1 MLRGIP
7 FNLDLRIP
15 HSASTIVKTSK
26 SEFPGKTAT
35 GGFSLV
41 EILVASSMAVVVLGT
56 ASLLYQTISMNQRRM
71 SEFGP
76 VAVGANQVANYYDGE
91 ATGTTVDTYIA
102 PHYGRSARAE
112 ILREKFWDDVRHA
125 NAVFC
130 LARNGLNN
138 IRPDFITIPTGF
150 DMRDV
155 DTPELFRLFLES
167 AIPSSIGVFQNS
179 RGAPDYPNSTIFVL
193 QPSEYTEFLTVR
205 AVYEIDVQTITNG
218 ANTEGHYALVRRYA
232 FGTRTH
238 YYDVYYHADNGGVG
252 SFQPVFASLERR
264 ERLSVSESSYDLF
277 KVARDMPF
285 YLIWWPDPG
294 VPNLLGE
301 NVANSASI
309 SSPLSV
315 YGDMAGKTSFLF
327 TVPVFPAL

>member
-1 MLRGIP
+1 MKSVKP
-7 FNLDLRIP
+7 ET
-15 HSASTIVKTSK
+15 SAKVTN
-26 SEFPGKTAT
+26 

-41 EILVASSMAVVVLGT
+41 EVIVATSMAVIVLGT
-56 ASLLYQTISMNQRRM
+56 ASLLFQTVSVNQRRM

-76 VAVGANQVANYYDGE
+76 VTVGANEVANYYDGE
-91 ATGTTVDTYIA
+91 AVGTTVDTYIA

-130 LARNGLNN
+130 LARSGLNS

-155 DTPELFRLFLES
+155 DTPERFRSFLEA
-167 AIPSSIGVFQNS
+167 AIPSSTGVFQNS
-179 RGAPDYPNSTIFVL
+179 RGAPDYPNCTIFVL
-193 QPSEYTEFLTVR
+193 QPSEYSDSLTVR

-218 ANTEGHYALVRRYA
+218 ATTEGHYALVRRYA
-232 FGTRTH
+232 FGKRTH
-238 YYDVYYHADNGGVG
+238 YYDVYYYAENGGAG
-252 SFQPVFASLERR
+252 SFQPVFASHERR
-264 ERLSVSESSYDLF
+264 ERLAVAESSYDVF
-277 KVARDMPF
+277 KTARDMPF

-301 NVANSASI
+301 GVANSTTLT
-309 SSPLSV
+309 SPLSV
-315 YGDMAGKTSFLF
+315 YGDMGGKTSFMF